1 MFPYQYLKNTAEHT
15 SDLVSRFPELSTS
28 THFLKFTVKC
38 VFAVQLGTSQ
48 GSEGSPGSKDH
59 RQGAGEVPGRPPNVC
74 GQKRRWSGVLQG
86 TEETFWLQCYR
97 FQVLKNDIDINAEG
111 VAIFTQL
118 LIRYYGYLW
127 KCMYLV
133 SLKKTKTNPC
143 PDHILSLLD
152 SMWLEPSKKTGRS
165 KILGQ
170 MSRSLQTVKF
180 LT

>member
-1 MFPYQYLKNTAEHT
+1 MQSNWEHHKEVKAAQGVKIIAKELEK
-15 SDLVSRFPELSTS
+15 SLAGLPMYVAKRDDEVEYYKVQRKLFGFNVIGFRFS
-28 THFLKFTVKC
+28 
-38 VFAVQLGTSQ
+38 
-48 GSEGSPGSKDH
+48 
-59 RQGAGEVPGRPPNVC
+59 
-74 GQKRRWSGVLQG
+74 
-86 TEETFWLQCYR
+86 
-97 FQVLKNDIDINAEG
+97 KNDIDINAEG

-118 LIRYYGYLW
+118 LIQYFGYLW